1 MTSLEA
7 VLLTVAVVV
16 FWPVFFLAGL
26 YTSAWW
32 QRFQDIRVWRSS
44 PLDRLVMRVM
54 DSAWWQDR
62 QDRKL
67 TRWARREDERA
78 VSR

>member
-7 VLLTVAVVV
+7 VLLTVAVVA

-26 YTSAWW
+26 YASAWW

-44 PLDRLVMRVM
+44 PLDRAVTRVM
-54 DSAWWQDR
+54 DSGWWQAR

-67 TRWARREDERA
+67 TRWARREDARA
-78 VSR
+78 AR